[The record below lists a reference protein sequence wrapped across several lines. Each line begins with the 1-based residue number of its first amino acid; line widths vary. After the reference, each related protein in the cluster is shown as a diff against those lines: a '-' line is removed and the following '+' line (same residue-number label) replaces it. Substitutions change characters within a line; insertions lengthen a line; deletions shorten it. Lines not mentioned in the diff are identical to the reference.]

1 MWKFI
6 SLYLKGS
13 IVVYDVLYLSPT
25 YNNPDMI
32 NILNQLREGINNKL
46 GFSSKT
52 YFMNNWKKD
61 RTDQKKIV
69 MSYYRLL
76 QAIIFLR
83 KEEYISNI
91 SELWEDPFFNKFIYG
106 KKVFTKFKNSGFE
119 KTRLSEKEITGTARE
134 LEQLG
139 YDTYMIFVN
148 TSLDVALERNAK
160 RDRSVPESMVT
171 KLWNQ
176 VQSNIGKFN
185 LFFKQGFIIVDNND
199 AKQDIL
205 DLVYKRVKQL
215 LRVPIRNT
223 RAKEWMRMELLKK
236 QQR

>member
-1 MWKFI
+1 MIHFKDLQEG
-6 SLYLKGS
+6 LYDPNIFKAFFLAGGPGSGKSYVVRRTTGGLGLK
-13 IVVYDVLYLSPT
+13 VVDSDPT
-25 YNNPDMI
+25 
-32 NILNQLREGINNKL
+32 
-46 GFSSKT
+46 
-52 YFMNNWKKD
+52 
-61 RTDQKKIV
+61 
-69 MSYYRLL
+69 
-76 QAIIFLR
+76 
-83 KEEYISNI
+83 
-91 SELWEDPFFNKFIYG
+91 
-106 KKVFTKFKNSGFE
+106 FTKMLKDANLSL
-119 KTRLSEKEITGTARE
+119 KMPASEKEPRDIQRQRAKELTKKQQQNFIMGRLGLIIDGTGKDYEKITYQARE

-160 RDRSVPESMVT
+160 RDRSVPESMVI

>member
-1 MWKFI
+1 
-6 SLYLKGS
+6 
-13 IVVYDVLYLSPT
+13 
-25 YNNPDMI
+25 
-32 NILNQLREGINNKL
+32 
-46 GFSSKT
+46 
-52 YFMNNWKKD
+52 
-61 RTDQKKIV
+61 
-69 MSYYRLL
+69 
-76 QAIIFLR
+76 
-83 KEEYISNI
+83 
-91 SELWEDPFFNKFIYG
+91 
-106 KKVFTKFKNSGFE
+106 
-119 KTRLSEKEITGTARE
+119 
-134 LEQLG
+134 
-139 YDTYMIFVN
+139 
-148 TSLDVALERNAK
+148 
-160 RDRSVPESMVT
+160 MVI

>member
-1 MWKFI
+1 MIHFKDLQEG
-6 SLYLKGS
+6 LYDPNIFKAFFLAGGPGSGKSYVVRRTTGGLGLK
-13 IVVYDVLYLSPT
+13 VVNSDPT
-25 YNNPDMI
+25 
-32 NILNQLREGINNKL
+32 
-46 GFSSKT
+46 
-52 YFMNNWKKD
+52 
-61 RTDQKKIV
+61 
-69 MSYYRLL
+69 
-76 QAIIFLR
+76 
-83 KEEYISNI
+83 
-91 SELWEDPFFNKFIYG
+91 
-106 KKVFTKFKNSGFE
+106 FTKMLKDANLSL
-119 KTRLSEKEITGTARE
+119 KMPASEKEPREIQRQRAKELTKKQQQNFIMGRLGLIIDGTGKDYEKITYQARE

-160 RDRSVPESMVT
+160 RDRSVPESMVI

>member
-1 MWKFI
+1 MIHFKDLQEG
-6 SLYLKGS
+6 LYDPNIFKAFFLAGGPGSGKSYVVRRTTGVLGLK
-13 IVVYDVLYLSPT
+13 VVDSDPT
-25 YNNPDMI
+25 
-32 NILNQLREGINNKL
+32 
-46 GFSSKT
+46 
-52 YFMNNWKKD
+52 
-61 RTDQKKIV
+61 
-69 MSYYRLL
+69 
-76 QAIIFLR
+76 
-83 KEEYISNI
+83 
-91 SELWEDPFFNKFIYG
+91 
-106 KKVFTKFKNSGFE
+106 FTKMLKDANLSL
-119 KTRLSEKEITGTARE
+119 KMPASEKEPREIQRQRAKELTKKQQQNFIMGRLGLIIDGTGKDYEKITYQARE

-160 RDRSVPESMVT
+160 RDRSVPESMVI